1 MNRLRLCVSGAGGR
15 VGKEIV
21 TLAGEN
27 GRIELCLGLGRNVPK
42 EFKDSIRA
50 PDLTKMKCCDAVI
63 DFSSPEY
70 MRKILRVALSAG
82 VPFVSG
88 TTGLSANDKKALHAA
103 GKKIPVLWSPNM
115 SLGIAVVKRA
125 LSSMAHFGHADFQVE
140 ELHHNRKKDNPS
152 GTAVDLNSHL
162 EKVVKRPLPKPV
174 GIRGGG
180 IFGVHK
186 IWAMTDEEVILVE
199 HQALNRTVFA
209 RGALMAAAWI
219 VNQKPGLYS
228 IDHVLDGK

>member
-1 MNRLRLCVSGAGGR
+1 MKRLRLCVSGAGGR

-21 TLAGEN
+21 VLAKESN
-27 GRIELCLGLGRNVPK
+27 DFELTLGLGRNTPK
-42 EFKDSIRA
+42 EFKRSSGA
-50 PDLTKMKCCDAVI
+50 PDLRAMKNCEAII
-63 DFSSPEY
+63 DFSSPEL
-70 MRKILRVALSAG
+70 MRRTLKVALSAG

-88 TTGLSANDKKALHAA
+88 TTGLSTKDKKELQAA

-125 LSSMAHFGHADFQVE
+125 LASMAYFPHADFQIE

-152 GTAVDLNSHL
+152 GTAVDLNAHL
-162 EKVVKRPLPKPV
+162 ERVVKRALPKPL

-186 IWAMTDEEVILVE
+186 VWAMTDEEVILIE

-209 RGALMAAAWI
+209 RGALIAAAWI
-219 VNQKPGLYS
+219 VKQKPGLYS
-228 IDHVLDGK
+228 IDHVLEGK